1 MFLAIDRVT
10 KFTHVAFLD
19 ANTKL
24 NGAAFLRDVVQAF
37 PYRIHTVLT
46 DNGMAFADLPKK
58 PWPPCRHGVDLRRH
72 IFDRVCEQHGIE
84 HRLTKPYHP

>member
-24 NGAAFLRDVVQAF
+24 NGAAFLREIVAVF
-37 PYRIHTVLT
+37 PTNSI
-46 DNGMAFADLPKK
+46 
-58 PWPPCRHGVDLRRH
+58 PC
-72 IFDRVCEQHGIE
+72 
-84 HRLTKPYHP
+84 